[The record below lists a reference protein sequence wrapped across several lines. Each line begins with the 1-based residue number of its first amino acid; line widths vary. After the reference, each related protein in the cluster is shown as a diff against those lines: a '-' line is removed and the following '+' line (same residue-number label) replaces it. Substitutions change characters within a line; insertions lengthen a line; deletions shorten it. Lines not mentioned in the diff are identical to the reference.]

1 MMNII
6 VAKCEVLRQFL
17 YQEMDRQYKG
27 QRLLKMGMGW
37 LLPPGSKTGGISCC
51 IR

>member
-17 YQEMDRQYKG
+17 YQEKQYKG

-37 LLPPGSKTGGISCC
+37 LLPPGTETGGISCC